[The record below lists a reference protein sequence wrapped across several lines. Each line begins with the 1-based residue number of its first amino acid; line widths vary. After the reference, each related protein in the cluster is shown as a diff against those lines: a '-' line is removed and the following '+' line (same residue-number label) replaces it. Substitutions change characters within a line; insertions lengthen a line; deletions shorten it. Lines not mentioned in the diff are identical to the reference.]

1 MNGTIVFFICFV
13 CVFLATAL
21 ISRYLIPVLK
31 SKKMGQKI
39 LEMGPRWHKS
49 KEGTP
54 TMGGLAFLFSVCLAG
69 VVFCVIYSLSDVCDS
84 DSLCG
89 ISLTLALGLTNGLIG
104 IIDDLTKFKKSK
116 NEGLTP
122 PQKFFLQLLF
132 ASVYLFLMVKCEL
145 VDTFLRIP
153 FTDIEFDLGII
164 YYALALVLITGLVNS
179 VNLTDGLD
187 GLCSMVT
194 FVIGGFFFACGLLL
208 SAPVLCALGGLI
220 CGACGGFLIYNFY
233 PARVFMG
240 DTGSLFLGGL
250 VAGGAFLLDEPFI
263 IMVAGLLY
271 IVESISVILQ
281 VGVFRFTGKRLFKM
295 SPIHHH
301 FERCDWSEIKID
313 VVFSIVS
320 IVCCIIAFFMIK
332 SY

>member
-1 MNGTIVFFICFV
+1 MNGFVVFAV
-13 CVFLATAL
+13 CMAVVFLATAI

-39 LEMGPRWHKS
+39 LDIGPRWHKS

-54 TMGGLAFLFSVCLAG
+54 TMGGLAFLFAACVVGA
-69 VVFCVIYSLSDVCDS
+69 VFCVVYAMS
-84 DSLCG
+84 DSCESSHLCAL
-89 ISLTLALGLTNGLIG
+89 ILALSLGFCNGIIG

-122 PQKFFLQLLF
+122 PQKFFLQLFF
-132 ASVYLFLMVKCEL
+132 AALYLFFMNRCGIL
-145 VDTFLRIP
+145 DTTLKVP
-153 FTDIEFDLGII
+153 FTTLEFDIGIL
-164 YYALALVLITGLVNS
+164 YYALSLILITGLVNS

-194 FVIGGFFFACGLLL
+194 FVLGLFFLAVGYV
-208 SAPVLCALGGLI
+208 SETVVLCALGGLI

-250 VAGGAFLLDEPFI
+250 VAGGAFILNEPYV
-263 IMVAGLLY
+263 IMVAGLIY
-271 IVESISVILQ
+271 IVESLSVIIQ
-281 VGVFRFTGKRLFKM
+281 VGVFKFTGKRVFKM

-313 VVFSIVS
+313 IVFSAVTVA
-320 IVCCIIAFFMIK
+320 VCALAFFML
-332 SY
+332 

>member
-1 MNGTIVFFICFV
+1 MNGILIFAICLV
-13 CVFLATAL
+13 CVFIPTTL

-39 LEMGPRWHKS
+39 LDIGPRWHKS

-54 TMGGLAFLFSVCLAG
+54 TMGGLAFLLTVSVVGA
-69 VVFCVIYSLSDVCDS
+69 VFTVIYAMSEGAVMAQTSGLA
-84 DSLCG
+84 
-89 ISLTLALGLTNGLIG
+89 LTLALALTNGIIG

-132 ASVYLFLMVKCEL
+132 AALYLFGMSKLGVL
-145 VDTFLRIP
+145 HTTISVP
-153 FTDIEFDLGII
+153 FTDVSFDLGIL
-164 YYALALVLITGLVNS
+164 YYALAMILITGLVNS
-179 VNLTDGLD
+179 VNLTDGID

-194 FVIGGFFFACGLLL
+194 VVVGIFFFVCGY
-208 SAPVLCALGGLI
+208 AYDTVVLCALGGMM
-220 CGACGGFLIYNFY
+220 CGACGGFLVYNFY

-250 VAGGAFLLDEPFI
+250 VAGGAFLLSEPLVI
-263 IMVAGLLY
+263 IFAGIIY
-271 IVESISVILQ
+271 IVESLSVIIQ
-281 VGVFRFTGKRLFKM
+281 VGSFKLTGKRVFKM

-301 FERCDWSEIKID
+301 FEKCDWSEIKID
-313 VVFSIVS
+313 VVFSIVTA
-320 IVCCIIAFFMIK
+320 IAGALGFFMLK
-332 SY
+332 

>member
-1 MNGTIVFFICFV
+1 MNGFIVFAV
-13 CVFLATAL
+13 CTAVVFAATAV

-39 LEMGPRWHKS
+39 LDIGPRWHKS

-54 TMGGLAFLFSVCLAG
+54 TMGGLAFLCAASVVGA
-69 VVFCVIYSLSDVCDS
+69 VFCVIYAFS
-84 DSLCG
+84 DSCDNSLLCA
-89 ISLTLALGLTNGLIG
+89 LVLALALGFCNGIIG

-122 PQKFFLQLLF
+122 PQKFFLQLFF
-132 ASVYLFLMVKCEL
+132 AALYLFFMNRCGIL
-145 VDTFLRIP
+145 DTTLTIP
-153 FTDIEFDLGII
+153 FTALEFDIGIL
-164 YYALALVLITGLVNS
+164 YYVLSLILITGLVNS

-194 FVIGGFFFACGLLL
+194 LVIGLFFFAVGLA
-208 SAPVLCALGGLI
+208 SDIVVLCALGGLI

-250 VAGGAFLLDEPFI
+250 VAGGAFILNEPYVI
-263 IMVAGLLY
+263 IVAGLIY
-271 IVESISVILQ
+271 IVESLSVIIQ
-281 VGVFRFTGKRLFKM
+281 VGAFKIWGKRVFKM

-313 VVFSIVS
+313 IIFSIVS
-320 IVCCIIAFFMIK
+320 VVCCTLAFFML
-332 SY
+332 

>member
-1 MNGTIVFFICFV
+1 MNGFVVFAFCMAV
-13 CVFLATAL
+13 VFAATAI

-39 LEMGPRWHKS
+39 LDIGPRWHKS

-54 TMGGLAFLFSVCLAG
+54 TMGGLAFLFASCVVGA
-69 VVFCVIYSLSDVCDS
+69 VFCVIYALSDACDNS
-84 DSLCG
+84 HLCAL
-89 ISLTLALGLTNGLIG
+89 ILALALGFCNGIIG

-122 PQKFFLQLLF
+122 PQKFFLQLFF
-132 ASVYLFLMVKCEL
+132 AALYLFFMNRCGIL
-145 VDTFLRIP
+145 DTTLTIP
-153 FTDIEFDLGII
+153 FTTLEFDIGIL
-164 YYALALVLITGLVNS
+164 YYALSLILITGLVNS

-194 FVIGGFFFACGLLL
+194 FVIGLFFFAVGFV
-208 SAPVLCALGGLI
+208 SETVVLCALGGLI

-250 VAGGAFLLDEPFI
+250 VAGGAFILNEPYV

-271 IVESISVILQ
+271 IVESLSVIIQ
-281 VGVFRFTGKRLFKM
+281 VGVFKFTGKRVFKM

-313 VVFSIVS
+313 IVFSIVTF
-320 IVCCIIAFFMIK
+320 VCCVLAFFML
-332 SY
+332 